1 VSLKAISNPF
11 NTFNNKNQIFFTF
24 TKTQSRIKT
33 NKYEEYLRHQMS
45 EMATMK
51 EIESAEQKGRKEGKI
66 EIARNLL
73 SMKLDV
79 DTISKATGL
88 KNEEIVVL
96 KNQKK

>member
-1 VSLKAISNPF
+1 
-11 NTFNNKNQIFFTF
+11 
-24 TKTQSRIKT
+24 
-33 NKYEEYLRHQMS
+33 
-45 EMATMK
+45 MATMK